1 VTARRGPHAAGAAA
15 RALGGVR
22 AGYDRWA
29 AVYDA
34 EGNPLMALEEPL
46 VRRAVGAVRG
56 RAVLDLG
63 CGTGRHAVWLARRGA
78 RVTALDFS
86 EGMLERARRKP
97 GAARVRFVVHDLH
110 RRLPFPDRRFDLV
123 VSGLVLEHLRD
134 LRHFFREIH
143 RVLRPGGRAVVS
155 AMHPAM
161 LLLGTQARFTDP
173 ETGRKVQPGSLPH
186 QLGDFVTAAV
196 RAGLGV
202 EAVDEYAPDAR
213 FARRY
218 PRARKYV
225 GWPMLVVLEL
235 RAAETGRPQAPR
247 RRREARPLPR

>member
-1 VTARRGPHAAGAAA
+1 MTARRGPRAAGAAA
-15 RALGGVR
+15 RALAGVR

-46 VRRAVGAVRG
+46 VRRTLGAARG

-86 EGMLERARRKP
+86 EGMLARARTKR
-97 GAARVRFVVHDLH
+97 GAECVRFLQHDLH
-110 RRLPFPDRRFDLV
+110 KRLPFPDRSFDLV
-123 VSGLVLEHLRD
+123 VSGLVLEHLREPG
-134 LRHFFREIH
+134 HFFREVR
-143 RVLRPGGRAVVS
+143 RVLRPRGRAVVS

-161 LLLGTQARFTDP
+161 FLRGTQARFRDP

-186 QLGDFVTAAV
+186 SIGDFVTAAV
-196 RAGLGV
+196 RAGLLI
-202 EAVDEYAPDAR
+202 EAVDEHAPDAR
-213 FARRY
+213 LARRF

-225 GWPMLVVLEL
+225 GWPMLVVLTL
-235 RAAETGRPQAPR
+235 RRPAPTSTR
-247 RRREARPLPR
+247 